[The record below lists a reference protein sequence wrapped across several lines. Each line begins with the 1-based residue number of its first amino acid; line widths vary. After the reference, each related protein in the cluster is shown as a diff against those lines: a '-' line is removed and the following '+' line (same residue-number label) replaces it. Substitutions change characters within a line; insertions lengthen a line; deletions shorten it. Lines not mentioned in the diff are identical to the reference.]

1 MFAEETH
8 HHHSHHPET
17 CQHTV
22 HIVVL
27 GDELE
32 SLLTAISIAH
42 HSEKATAVTVLRQS
56 KELLGGLSTRGG
68 LSYMDLTP
76 EYLSPQLGAFLKQ
89 AGLKRVALNAEIAD
103 ALLHRLLKHHGI
115 ELFSGVGN
123 CFPVLNQATHHL
135 TGVCTKVNEEF
146 VTFPADFI
154 VDATPDL
161 RFSRLCGI
169 PYIKG
174 LGGVFGSTEPEL
186 NTLGVSPVFRIQGIT
201 YQQLQAFEASLRAN
215 GKTPHLL
222 KTLCPWMT
230 EKQRED
236 LIHRSTYAPG
246 DSDYVDILNPI
257 IGLHFHDWY
266 YGESVLY
273 ELAPFWIDGANV
285 SRLSDGTLGFNGL
298 IGRLPHLNAQLEAS
312 EEGLPVPPQFL
323 GVLEDVEAFFKDV
336 GGFSTVQ
343 ILPPAELYI
352 RQTVQCQAEQ
362 VLSAVDLFSGGVP
375 AETAIGTF
383 SYWLDFRGV
392 HPWLAYPQLHPLP
405 KPVFNV
411 GLSSQFP
418 KADSELPQ
426 NLAFISRAAGYSPL
440 AQGACRIIQH
450 NCLIGEALGI
460 AIAESIQQEVHPKDI
475 APAVIR
481 EKLADWAKAL
491 GEPPPLPPSG
501 KPTWDEQ
508 GVLRNHPLILHDVAL
523 AEALYALPEFG
534 TLTRLP
540 PSDDEADDEEF
551 DEDVRVEKA

>member
-1 MFAEETH
+1 MHAEPH
-8 HHHSHHPET
+8 HHHHHHDH
-17 CQHTV
+17 CHHDV

-32 SLLTAISIAH
+32 SLLTAISIAQH
-42 HSEKATAVTVLRQS
+42 TQKSTAVTVLRQS
-56 KELLGGLSTRGG
+56 NGLLGGLSTRGG

-76 EYLSPQLGAFLKQ
+76 EFISPQLGAFLKKS
-89 AGLKRVALNAEIAD
+89 GLKRVALHAETAD
-103 ALLHRLLKHHGI
+103 AMLHQLLKHHNI
-115 ELFSGVGN
+115 ELFSGVGKL
-123 CFPVLNQATHHL
+123 FPVLNQATHHL
-135 TGVCTKVNEEF
+135 TGVCTKLGEEF

-161 RFSRLCGI
+161 NFSRTCGV

-186 NTLGVSPVFRIQGIT
+186 NTLGVSPVFRIDGIT
-201 YQQLQAFEASLRAN
+201 YEQLQAFEAILRADE
-215 GKTPHLL
+215 KTPNLL

-236 LIHRSTYAPG
+236 LLVRPTYAPAE
-246 DSDYVDILNPI
+246 SDYVDVLNPI
-257 IGLHFHDWY
+257 IGLHFHHWY

-298 IGRLPHLNAQLEAS
+298 IGRLPNLKAQLTAS

-323 GVLEDVEAFFKDV
+323 GVLEDVEAFFKEV
-336 GGFSTVQ
+336 GGFVEVK
-343 ILPPAELYI
+343 ILPPDELYI

-362 VLSAVDLFSGGVP
+362 ILSATDLFSGGVP
-375 AETAIGTF
+375 AEEAVGTF

-392 HPWLAYPQLHPLP
+392 HPWLAYPDLHPLP

-411 GLSSQFP
+411 GLATQFP
-418 KADSELPQ
+418 KAGSQLPQ

-440 AQGACRIIQH
+440 AQGACRIVQH
-450 NCLIGEALGI
+450 NCLVGEALGI
-460 AIAESIQQEVHPKDI
+460 AIAESIAQEVHPKDI

-481 EKLADWAKAL
+481 AKLAHWATVL
-491 GEPPPLPPSG
+491 GEPAPLPPSG
-501 KPTWDEQ
+501 KPTWDETGILQ
-508 GVLRNHPLILHDVAL
+508 NHPLILADKAL
-523 AEALYALPEFG
+523 AEALHALPEFA
-534 TLTRLP
+534 TLARLNQ
-540 PSDDEADDEEF
+540 SDNEDDDEF
-551 DEDVRVEKA
+551 DEDGSVEDA